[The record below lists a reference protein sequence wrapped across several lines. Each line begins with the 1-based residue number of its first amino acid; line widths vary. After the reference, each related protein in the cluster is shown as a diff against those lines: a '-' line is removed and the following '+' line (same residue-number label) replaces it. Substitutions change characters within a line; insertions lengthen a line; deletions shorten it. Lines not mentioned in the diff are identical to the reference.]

1 MKWSEAYKH
10 AGLGVWVPIKL
21 IHAIG
26 AKSAIFTSQLFYW
39 TGKERNGDGWV
50 YKTKDEW
57 EMETGLSRR
66 EQDTCVEDLKRKKI
80 LETRYERLEHRLYY
94 RVSEEALD
102 AIMEADSPGESTKA
116 PFGKGGKRL
125 SPKADSVF
133 RHIDQRLPSE
143 NTTKTVQGESRP
155 PAKRL
160 VRRTRRLDSS
170 SSSFCMSAKPEE
182 SQPPAITTQPAAEP
196 APSGVGLTP
205 EKETARPLLTFGPT
219 EDDSP
224 REVAEKLIE
233 KYELSDYQGGQIE
246 DYRGLSSNWTENRG
260 KPERI
265 WRAGHVRFAVMT
277 WGAAGSNSFSPDHRP
292 GFAAGAVPFT
302 TASGITNEWRPWVL
316 MCSWIRSDSRYYPA
330 NALPARR
337 AGWDAAQG
345 S

>member
-102 AIMEADSPGESTKA
+102 AIMEAASPGESTKA

-143 NTTKTVQGESRP
+143 NTTKTVQGESRL

-170 SSSFCMSAKPEE
+170 SSSFCVSAKPEE

-246 DYRGLSSNWTENRG
+246 DYIAKDGFGYVMEKIRLTDSEPRENAGRYFMAALRDDFKAPKRTVKPKAAKSSHQKLTEAEPPP
-260 KPERI
+260 PELTPEQAAEA
-265 WRAGHVRFAVMT
+265 RA
-277 WGAAGSNSFSPDHRP
+277 
-292 GFAAGAVPFT
+292 
-302 TASGITNEWRPWVL
+302 
-316 MCSWIRSDSRYYPA
+316 
-330 NALPARR
+330 ARR
-337 AGWDAAQG
+337 AALEALKTEIKG
-345 S
+345 